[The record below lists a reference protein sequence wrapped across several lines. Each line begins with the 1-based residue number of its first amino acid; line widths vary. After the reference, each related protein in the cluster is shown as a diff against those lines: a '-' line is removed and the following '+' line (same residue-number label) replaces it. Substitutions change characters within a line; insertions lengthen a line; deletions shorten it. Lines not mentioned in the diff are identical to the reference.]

1 MPADTAAEQSTPNGA
16 LPGTALPV
24 ESAKTMDAAVTALT
38 PANEA
43 ALLAEATHRQPA
55 GPLARLQAL
64 PPRKRALL
72 AIGTAGLAAVLVV
85 LALWSRHVPMAPLFP
100 QVLANNELGAIVE
113 ELNKLGESHEIASGG
128 GLIMVP
134 AERVNALRMKLAIQ
148 GLPKSAPS
156 GYESMEKSSFGQSQL
171 QERTHLQRALATR
184 LEQQIATISSV
195 QSVKVM
201 VALTQQTGFYR
212 EQDKP
217 SASVALTLLPGRT
230 LDRSQI
236 AGIVNMTSTAVPGLS
251 PKAVTITDQDGNW
264 LTQPDS
270 ELRSDL
276 TAQQRAHLRETET
289 RLLKR
294 VNEILEPALGA
305 DNLRATVT
313 AELDFNQVESTSEAF
328 SPNQGADAKASVRS
342 QQSLEAGGTNQPQ
355 PTGVPGAASNQAG
368 TPATA
373 PVTAASAAPLQ
384 AASTGQSGIGG
395 TGARRE
401 NRINYE
407 IDKTVETK
415 RLATGEI
422 RRVNVAVLVN
432 HRATL
437 DPKTNKPSSAPLPPE
452 EMEKLTALVQEAVG
466 FRKERGDS
474 VRVVNIPF
482 RAEPKVEPESV
493 PMWKQPWLIDLLR
506 AGGLPAALTLVALM
520 LLLGVV
526 RPALRPDP
534 PPPVPAQAALDA
546 VVDDTEALPGP
557 TETDLLALEA
567 PKVQKQLTDA
577 RALAKENPQAVANMM
592 RAWMG
597 GET

>member
-1 MPADTAAEQSTPNGA
+1 
-16 LPGTALPV
+16 
-24 ESAKTMDAAVTALT
+24 MDAAVTALT

-43 ALLAEATHRQPA
+43 ALLAAATPDA
-55 GPLARLQAL
+55 PSGTLARLQAL
-64 PPRKRALL
+64 PPRKKTML
-72 AIGTAGLAAVLVV
+72 AIGTAGLAAVLLV
-85 LALWSRHVPMAPLFP
+85 LTLWSRHVPMAPLFA
-100 QVLANNELGAIVE
+100 QVLPNNELGGVVE
-113 ELNKLGESHEIASGG
+113 QLTKLGENYEIGPGG

-134 AERVNALRMKLAIQ
+134 AERVNALRMKLAML

-156 GYESMEKSSFGQSQL
+156 GFEVMDKGSFGQSQL
-171 QERTHLQRALATR
+171 QERTHLQRALAAQ
-184 LEQQIATISSV
+184 LEQTIATISAV

-212 EQDKP
+212 DQDKP

-230 LDRSQI
+230 LDRGQI
-236 AGIVNMTSTAVPGLS
+236 AGIVSMTATAVPGLS

-276 TAQQRAHLRETET
+276 TAQQRAHLRETEQ

-294 VNEILEPALGA
+294 VNDILEPALGA

-328 SPNQGADAKASVRS
+328 SPNQGTDAKATVRS
-342 QQSLEAGGTNQPQ
+342 QQSVESGPSSQAL
-355 PTGVPGAASNQAG
+355 PTGVPGAASNQAP

-384 AASTGQSGIGG
+384 AAQTGLSGN
-395 TGARRE
+395 GARRE
-401 NRINYE
+401 NRVNYE
-407 IDKTVETK
+407 VDKTVETK

-422 RRVNVAVLVN
+422 RRINVAVLVN
-432 HRATL
+432 HRTVV
-437 DPKTNKPSSAPLPPE
+437 DPKTNKPSSVPLPPE

-466 FRKERGDS
+466 YKKERGDS

-482 RAEPKVEPESV
+482 RAEPKAEPEAV
-493 PMWKQPWLIDLLR
+493 PLWRQPWLLDLLR
-506 AGGLPAALTLVALM
+506 AGGMPAALTLVALM

-534 PPPVPAQAALDA
+534 PPPAADAAPALNT
-546 VVDDTEALPGP
+546 VVDDAEALPGP
-557 TETDLLALEA
+557 DAEAQALALEL
-567 PKVQKQLTDA
+567 PKVEKHLTDA

-592 RAWMG
+592 RAWME
-597 GET
+597 GEG